1 VSHIILGT
9 ICGILFGA
17 LAAGS
22 MLPMTFPDKRAALIG
37 AFLNRLS
44 VGVAI
49 GAGVTGIAWPG
60 WAVGLLFGI
69 LISAGDA
76 VITKAYAPI
85 LGIGAVG
92 GAIIG
97 YIVAAFGV

>member
-1 VSHIILGT
+1 
-9 ICGILFGA
+9 
-17 LAAGS
+17 
-22 MLPMTFPDKRAALIG
+22 MPMTFLDKRAALTG

-44 VGVAI
+44 IGVAI
-49 GAGVTGIAWPG
+49 GAGVTGVAWPG
-60 WAVGLLFGI
+60 WAAGLMLGI

-97 YIVAAFGV
+97 YTVTAFGV

>member
-1 VSHIILGT
+1 
-9 ICGILFGA
+9 
-17 LAAGS
+17 
-22 MLPMTFPDKRAALIG
+22 M
-37 AFLNRLS
+37 
-44 VGVAI
+44 
-49 GAGVTGIAWPG
+49 TGIAWPG

-85 LGIGAVG
+85 LGFGAVG

-97 YIVAAFGV
+97 YVVAAFGV